1 MIYRGD
7 NTGHIAPTAAEH
19 SHLNLLSLLNLSDL
33 QADDTA
39 GRHGLG
45 MVEGPDRASLSS
57 ARKSYELFQSNYCR
71 LQENGITADTIRAIM
86 QVEMNDYGI
95 EDKVQDRAV
104 CSRYAKMVLNEHS
117 SVGPAQ
123 IQLRNFEELKAKF
136 PTELGNYNRCDL
148 VNQDVAALF
157 IAAYLT
163 KKVMDFENGNFVM
176 ETKVNDKFKSI
187 EIESVKQFWQRG
199 GEDRARALILSFN
212 PRLGGFT
219 HEFNHDSAKYL
230 RKVRAEMGI
239 ETTVTV
245 ISLPKKRK

>member
-1 MIYRGD
+1 MIYRVE
-7 NTGHIAPTAAEH
+7 NTQVENFAPSTAEH
-19 SHLNLLSLLNLSDL
+19 YHLNLLNLLG
-33 QADDTA
+33 DDAA
-39 GRHGLG
+39 GRHSLAEEER
-45 MVEGPDRASLSS
+45 MDRASLSS
-57 ARKSYELFQSNYCR
+57 ARKSHEIFQSNYCR

-104 CSRYAKMVLNEHS
+104 CSKYGKLVLNEHS

-123 IQLRNFEELKAKF
+123 IQLRNFEELRGKF
-136 PTELGNYNRCDL
+136 PAELGKYNHCDL

-157 IAAYLT
+157 VAAYLT
-163 KKVMDFENGNFVM
+163 KKAMDFENGNFVM

-187 EIESVKQFWQRG
+187 EMESVKQFWQRG

-212 PRLGGFT
+212 PRLGTFT
-219 HEFNHDSAKYL
+219 HDFNHDGAKYL

-245 ISLPKKRK
+245 VSLPKLRK